1 MPGLTCC
8 ENEYFSAADV
18 FRIDQGKWARTTFQP
33 SFTRGRPRLIPTIPG
48 DSAWPALGVVRT
60 STSAQDGN
68 CVRRLDCST
77 KGILMWSPRR
87 LLGIGVIAAG
97 LAVGPAAGLL
107 PHASASPTVNTF
119 QIPLFVANS
128 IWACG
133 FQIFCVSNPVA
144 ITGETPGTVTF
155 PAMSPESKGTYWMH
169 WRNLVSGASGVLA
182 IPYSDAVSVFT
193 GPGLVT
199 ASMTTGYESIA
210 GTGVFLVP

>member
-1 MPGLTCC
+1 
-8 ENEYFSAADV
+8 
-18 FRIDQGKWARTTFQP
+18 
-33 SFTRGRPRLIPTIPG
+33 
-48 DSAWPALGVVRT
+48 
-60 STSAQDGN
+60 
-68 CVRRLDCST
+68 
-77 KGILMWSPRR
+77 MWSPRR

-144 ITGETPGTVTF
+144 IT
-155 PAMSPESKGTYWMH
+155 
-169 WRNLVSGASGVLA
+169 ASGVLA